1 MVEKGELTVPG
12 IDFEL
17 DKLHEEC
24 GVFGIYSHKDDVAL
38 NTYWGLYALQHRG
51 QESTGIVTTDG
62 SNMQVKKGMGLV
74 ADVYKDGVGDLTGH
88 IAIGHVRYSTTGSS
102 MAYNTQPLRVY
113 FDGGNLALSH
123 NGNLTNAAELR
134 SRLTRDG
141 VVFQTTVDTE
151 VVLSLIARSRKE
163 KVEDRVAEAVNEI
176 KGAFAI
182 LIMTDHKL
190 IAVRDPYGFR
200 PLCLGKL
207 DGGWVVA
214 SESCAFDLVGAEFI
228 RDVKPGEMLV
238 FEDDYAEPKSMMWSK
253 EMPSK
258 CAHCIFE
265 YVYFARTDS
274 VIDKQCV
281 YQARINM
288 GRELAK
294 ETKEIHPDIVI
305 SVPDSGT
312 AAAVGYSLE
321 SGVPFMEGLTKNRY
335 VGRTFIQPT
344 QKQENFGMVLQDTWL
359 FKGTIMENI
368 RYGRLDATDE
378 EVIEAAKAAHAHHF
392 ISTLPGGYQMELN
405 EEASNVSQ
413 GQKQLLTIARAILA
427 DNRILILDEATS
439 SVDTRTEA
447 RIQKAMNN
455 LMKGRTSFV
464 IAHRLSTIK
473 DADLILVM
481 KDGDI
486 IEQGT
491 HKELLEQQGF
501 YADLYN
507 SQFEEALA

>member
-344 QKQENFGMVLQDTWL
+344 QKQRLNAVRLKLNPVKSVVEGKSVVMVDDSIVR
-359 FKGTIMENI
+359 GTTSGKI
-368 RYGRLDATDE
+368 
-378 EVIEAAKAAHAHHF
+378 VK
-392 ISTLPGGYQMELN
+392 
-405 EEASNVSQ
+405 
-413 GQKQLLTIARAILA
+413 LL
-427 DNRILILDEATS
+427 
-439 SVDTRTEA
+439 
-447 RIQKAMNN
+447 
-455 LMKGRTSFV
+455 
-464 IAHRLSTIK
+464 K
-473 DADLILVM
+473 DAGAKEVHVCISSPPVTDPCYYGIDTSVR
-481 KDGDI
+481 
-486 IEQGT
+486 
-491 HKELLEQQGF
+491 KELIASTHTEDEICQYIGADSLHYISLEGLKRSLSSMDPEGMCYACFNAGYPDNAEETIRQGSK
-501 YADLYN
+501 YI
-507 SQFEEALA
+507 FENK